1 MYETRQK
8 QEVKQETKNAPEK
21 RFNAA
26 PVTASV
32 WQNAVIGK
40 NGQTMFFRTFSLQR
54 AYKDKNGAWQHTNSL
69 RLMDLPKAALVL
81 QKAYE
86 YAIMAGTK
94 GTESSHSDISEEMIE
109 EI

>member
-8 QEVKQETKNAPEK
+8 QEVKQESKNTPEK
-21 RFNAA
+21 RFIAA
-26 PVTASV
+26 PVSATV
-32 WQNAVIGK
+32 WQNAAIGK

-54 AYKDKNGAWQHTNSL
+54 VYKDKNGAWQNTNSL

-86 YAIMAGTK
+86 YSVMAGAK
-94 GTESSHSDISEEMIE
+94 GTEGSPNFSEESIE
-109 EI
+109 EF